1 MMTHCWLKHF
11 GSNRNRKSG
20 YTLAALV
27 CLTAAIESWGQPNCD
42 HMYPFEPLIVALP
55 AGSVSNS
62 CVVLL
67 RTPTGKV
74 TTNLLDS
81 RAVLT
86 DHTAN
91 GVTNSLFLAVNQN
104 GPREDLLI
112 QTGEYTVVV
121 GCFTN
126 KLEVV
131 SPPPAS
137 QALDSL
143 LRDTGLLLRI
153 ATIMRPTDVE
163 EGTRTNCAAI
173 LARVTD
179 GPYAEYARV
188 FNAIDQLYQ
197 PFLNSEDYEGRPPPD
212 FAGAAE
218 TFSRIVT
225 PTGILRP
232 TFLFHKG
239 YALALAGRREQALE
253 TLNQFV
259 AEFPNGTWASPA
271 RKLLAELIPEDQ
283 QAPTITILG
292 PSPVTIEC
300 GGAYADAGATATDDK
315 DGDITSRLVVENNV
329 DTPKV
334 GTYQVIYRVTD
345 AAGNTATATRT
356 VKVVYRFDGF
366 LPPIGGADGTGGSFD
381 KPLRTFKLGSTI
393 PVKFK
398 ISCGG
403 AAVKDGAHTLQ
414 VIKYNNATTASE
426 PVDATPTDAATTGN
440 QFRLVGDEWH
450 FNLDTKATGMTTG
463 TWQLKATLSDGSV
476 HIVWIA
482 LK

>member
-1 MMTHCWLKHF
+1 M
-11 GSNRNRKSG
+11 
-20 YTLAALV
+20 
-27 CLTAAIESWGQPNCD
+27 
-42 HMYPFEPLIVALP
+42 
-55 AGSVSNS
+55 
-62 CVVLL
+62 
-67 RTPTGKV
+67 
-74 TTNLLDS
+74 
-81 RAVLT
+81 
-86 DHTAN
+86 
-91 GVTNSLFLAVNQN
+91 
-104 GPREDLLI
+104 
-112 QTGEYTVVV
+112 
-121 GCFTN
+121 
-126 KLEVV
+126 
-131 SPPPAS
+131 
-137 QALDSL
+137 
-143 LRDTGLLLRI
+143 
-153 ATIMRPTDVE
+153 
-163 EGTRTNCAAI
+163 
-173 LARVTD
+173 
-179 GPYAEYARV
+179 
-188 FNAIDQLYQ
+188 
-197 PFLNSEDYEGRPPPD
+197 
-212 FAGAAE
+212 
-218 TFSRIVT
+218 
-225 PTGILRP
+225 
-232 TFLFHKG
+232 
-239 YALALAGRREQALE
+239 
-253 TLNQFV
+253 
-259 AEFPNGTWASPA
+259 
-271 RKLLAELIPEDQ
+271 
-283 QAPTITILG
+283 
-292 PSPVTIEC
+292 
-300 GGAYADAGATATDDK
+300 
-315 DGDITSRLVVENNV
+315 